1 MQKKSITLRPPYFS
15 NNHMER
21 TPSFGPK
28 RIFNAIFF
36 SWLGIKATWRS
47 EAAFREEIILGL
59 ILFPAA
65 FWLGETLTQ
74 TAILIIPLFIV
85 LIVEL
90 LNTGI
95 EHVVDRVGFER
106 HELSGLA
113 KDAGSAAVF
122 LSNMLTLTVWV
133 LVALDRFMF

>member
-1 MQKKSITLRPPYFS
+1 MADHPTFGIT
-15 NNHMER
+15 
-21 TPSFGPK
+21 
-28 RIFNAIFF
+28 RILNAVKF
-36 SWLGIKATWRS
+36 SWFGIKATWKS
-47 EAAFREEIILGL
+47 EAAFREEILIGI

-74 TAILIIPLFIV
+74 VAILIIPLFIV

-95 EHVVDRVGFER
+95 EHAIDRFGEEQ

-122 LSNMLTLTVWV
+122 LSNMMTLSVWT
-133 LVALDRFMF
+133 LIALDRFIF

>member
-1 MQKKSITLRPPYFS
+1 MASHPT
-15 NNHMER
+15 
-21 TPSFGPK
+21 FGPK
-28 RIFNAIFF
+28 RIVNAAKF
-36 SWLGIKATWRS
+36 SWLGIKATWQS
-47 EAAFREEIILGL
+47 EAAFREEIILAL
-59 ILFPAA
+59 FLFPAA

-95 EHVVDRVGFER
+95 EHVVNRVGLEH

-122 LSNMLTLTVWV
+122 LSNLLVLSVWV
-133 LVALDRFMF
+133 LIALDRFVF

>member
-1 MQKKSITLRPPYFS
+1 MADHPT
-15 NNHMER
+15 
-21 TPSFGPK
+21 FGLP
-28 RIFNAIFF
+28 RLLNAAKF

-47 EAAFREEIILGL
+47 EAAFREEILIGI

-74 TAILIIPLFIV
+74 TALLILPLFIV

-95 EHVVDRVGFER
+95 EHAIDRFGGEL
-106 HELSGLA
+106 HTLSGLA

-122 LSNMLTLTVWV
+122 LSNMMTLSIWV
-133 LVALDRFMF
+133 LVALDRFIF

>member
-1 MQKKSITLRPPYFS
+1 MHT
-15 NNHMER
+15 
-21 TPSFGPK
+21 TFGIK
-28 RIFNAIFF
+28 RIINAVIF
-36 SWLGIKATWRS
+36 SCRGITATWKS
-47 EAAFREEIILGL
+47 EAAFREEIICGI

-65 FWLGETLTQ
+65 FFLGESLTQ

-95 EHVVDRVGFER
+95 EHVVDRVGLEH
-106 HELSGLA
+106 HELSRLA

-122 LSNMLTLTVWV
+122 LSNMLIISVWS
-133 LVALDRFMF
+133 LIALDRFVL

>member
-1 MQKKSITLRPPYFS
+1 MNVHPT
-15 NNHMER
+15 
-21 TPSFGPK
+21 FGLK
-28 RIFNAIFF
+28 RMVNAVIF

-47 EAAFREEIILGL
+47 EAAFREEIILGIIL
-59 ILFPAA
+59 IPSA

-95 EHVVDRVGFER
+95 EHVVDRVGTER
-106 HELSGLA
+106 HKLSGRA

-122 LSNMLTLTVWV
+122 LSNMMTLTIWI
-133 LVALDRFMF
+133 LVALDRFVY

>member
-1 MQKKSITLRPPYFS
+1 MSAQPT
-15 NNHMER
+15 
-21 TPSFGPK
+21 FGLK
-28 RIFNAIFF
+28 RIFNAVKF
-36 SWLGIKATWRS
+36 SWLGTKATWRT
-47 EAAFREEIILGL
+47 EAAFREEIILGI

-95 EHVVDRVGFER
+95 EHAVDRIGFEP
-106 HELSGLA
+106 HDLSGLA

-122 LSNMLTLTVWV
+122 LSNMLTLFVWS
-133 LVALDRFMF
+133 LVALDRFVF

>member
-1 MQKKSITLRPPYFS
+1 MSVQPT
-15 NNHMER
+15 
-21 TPSFGPK
+21 FGLK
-28 RIFNAIFF
+28 RIINAVKF
-36 SWLGIKATWRS
+36 SWLGIKATWQS
-47 EAAFREEIILGL
+47 EAAFREEIILGVF
-59 ILFPAA
+59 LFLAA
-65 FWLGETLTQ
+65 FWLGETMTQ

-95 EHVVDRVGFER
+95 EHVVDRVGFEP

-122 LSNMLTLTVWV
+122 LSNMLTLFVWT
-133 LVALDRFMF
+133 LVALDRFVL

>member
-1 MQKKSITLRPPYFS
+1 MQKKSITLQPLCF
-15 NNHMER
+15 NNFYMER
-21 TPSFGPK
+21 TPTFGPK
-28 RIFNAIFF
+28 RIINAIIF
-36 SWLGIKATWRS
+36 SWLGIKSTWRN

-74 TAILIIPLFIV
+74 TAILIAPLFIV

-95 EHVVDRVGFER
+95 ENVVDRVGTEK
-106 HELSGLA
+106 HKLSGRA

-122 LSNMLTLTVWV
+122 LSNMLTLSVWL

>member
-1 MQKKSITLRPPYFS
+1 MSVQPT
-15 NNHMER
+15 
-21 TPSFGPK
+21 FGLK
-28 RIFNAIFF
+28 RIINAVKF
-36 SWLGIKATWRS
+36 SWLGIKATWQS
-47 EAAFREEIILGL
+47 EAAFREEIILGVF
-59 ILFPAA
+59 LFLAA
-65 FWLGETLTQ
+65 FWLGETMTQ

-95 EHVVDRVGFER
+95 EHVVDRVGFEP

-122 LSNMLTLTVWV
+122 LGNMLTLLVWT
-133 LVALDRFMF
+133 LVALDRFVL

>member
-1 MQKKSITLRPPYFS
+1 MQRNQHPT
-15 NNHMER
+15 
-21 TPSFGPK
+21 FGYK
-28 RIFNAIFF
+28 RIFNAVIFSF
-36 SWLGIKATWRS
+36 RGIAATWKS
-47 EAAFREEIILGL
+47 EAAFREEIISGI

-65 FWLGETLTQ
+65 FLLGESLTQ

-95 EHVVDRVGFER
+95 EHVVDRVGLEH
-106 HELSGLA
+106 HELSKLA

-122 LSNMLTLTVWV
+122 LGNMLIISVWT
-133 LVALDRFMF
+133 LVAFDRFLF

>member
-1 MQKKSITLRPPYFS
+1 MSTNP
-15 NNHMER
+15 
-21 TPSFGPK
+21 TFGTK
-28 RIFNAIFF
+28 RIINAVIF

-47 EAAFREEIILGL
+47 EAAFREEIILGI
-59 ILFPAA
+59 ILFPGA

-95 EHVVDRVGFER
+95 EHVVDRVGTEQ
-106 HELSGLA
+106 HKLSGRA

-122 LSNMLTLTVWV
+122 LSNMLTLSIWL
-133 LVALDRFMF
+133 LVALDRFVF

>member
-1 MQKKSITLRPPYFS
+1 MASHPT
-15 NNHMER
+15 
-21 TPSFGPK
+21 FGPK
-28 RIFNAIFF
+28 RIVNATKF
-36 SWLGIKATWRS
+36 SWLGIKASWQG
-47 EAAFREEIILGL
+47 EAAFREEIILAL
-59 ILFPAA
+59 FLFPAA

-95 EHVVDRVGFER
+95 EHVVNRIGLEH

-122 LSNMLTLTVWV
+122 LSNLLVLSVWV
-133 LVALDRFMF
+133 LIALDRFVF

>member
-1 MQKKSITLRPPYFS
+1 M
-15 NNHMER
+15 NHQP
-21 TPSFGPK
+21 TFGIK
-28 RIFNAIFF
+28 RIINAVVF
-36 SWLGIKATWRS
+36 SCKGISATWKS
-47 EAAFREEIILGL
+47 EAAFREEILLG
-59 ILFPAA
+59 IIMFPAA
-65 FWLGETLTQ
+65 FLLGETLTQ

-122 LSNMLTLTVWV
+122 LSNMLIVCVWS
-133 LVALDRFMF
+133 LVALDRFIF

>member
-1 MQKKSITLRPPYFS
+1 MADHPT
-15 NNHMER
+15 
-21 TPSFGPK
+21 FGIA
-28 RIFNAIFF
+28 RIINAAKI
-36 SWLGIKATWRS
+36 SWLGIKSTWKG
-47 EAAFREEIILGL
+47 EAAFREEILSGI

-74 TAILIIPLFIV
+74 VAILIVPLFIV
-85 LIVEL
+85 LIIEL

-95 EHVVDRVGFER
+95 EHAIDRFGGER

-122 LSNMLTLTVWV
+122 LSNMLIIVVWT
-133 LVALDRFMF
+133 LVALDRFVF